1 MENHF
6 LANGSLDGIT
16 VDELAE
22 ILDCCRPWQRTIA
35 QGSWYDRDSGRHAF
49 AGYGLG
55 FAPYGLGDW
64 VYCAVCLVDLEY
76 T

>member
-16 VDELAE
+16 VYEFGE

-35 QGSWYDRDSGRHAF
+35 QGSGYDGDSGRHAF
-49 AGYGLG
+49 AGHGLG
-55 FAPYGLGDW
+55 CVLYGLGDW
-64 VYCAVCLVDLEY
+64 IYRAVCLIDLEY